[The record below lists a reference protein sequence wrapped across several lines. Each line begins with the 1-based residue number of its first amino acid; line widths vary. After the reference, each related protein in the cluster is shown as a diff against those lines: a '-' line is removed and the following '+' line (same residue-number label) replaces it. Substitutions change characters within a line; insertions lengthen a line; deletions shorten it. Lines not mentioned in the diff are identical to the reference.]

1 MLHRLIPPLLA
12 CCLLSAPLR
21 AAESKANL
29 AAAAPDPD
37 ITTYYVCVLTKGLY
51 EGIGMKEERKKTQAA
66 EIAYINRLAKEGKLL
81 ATGPVVDATE
91 WRGIYIFNC
100 ATLAEAKALA
110 NADPEVKAGRL
121 KVEIHPWM
129 TEKGSVRDPAFPAPR

>member
-1 MLHRLIPPLLA
+1 MLHRLGFVLLA
-12 CCLLSAPLR
+12 VCLLSAPLR
-21 AAESKANL
+21 AAEAKSRA

-37 ITTYYVCVLTKGLY
+37 TATYYVCVLTKGLY

-66 EIAYINRLAKEGKLL
+66 ENAYINQLARQGKLL
-81 ATGPVVDATE
+81 ATGPIVDNSE
-91 WRGIYIFNC
+91 WRGIYVFKC

-121 KVEIHPWM
+121 KFEIHPWM
-129 TEKGSVRDPAFPAPR
+129 TEKGSVRDAASAPPK